1 MSSTI
6 YMKNLYI
13 SRLLLNIYQLISN
26 YFTYAKHK
34 LFQYSPNIVKD
45 EVIYFDFETTG
56 LNPYHNKIIEYCFMI
71 QDDDETEISDIV
83 DPEEKIEKK
92 ITDITGIHPD
102 MFEGKENIDQHIQ
115 KIYNF
120 INGTDKNSIFNV
132 KRKFLVAHNAI
143 GFDSIFL
150 EKALNNLKKT
160 NKNVCT
166 SNFVYVDSLL
176 LARKLLPDLKSH
188 SLASLAKHYNVSL
201 GTHRASSDVVCLKN
215 VYNNMIQDLSKANEM
230 SCSYYFEYPEEVIKY
245 IYY

>member
-1 MSSTI
+1 MSSTT
-6 YMKNLYI
+6 YFKNLYI
-13 SRLLLNIYQLISN
+13 TRVILSIFQVISE
-26 YFTYAKHK
+26 YFTYAKQK
-34 LFQYSPNIVKD
+34 VIQFSPNIVKD
-45 EVIYFDFETTG
+45 EIIYFDFETTG

-71 QDDDETEISDIV
+71 QDDDDSQISDIV

-102 MFEGKENIDQHIQ
+102 MFEGKKNIDYHIQ

-160 NKNVCT
+160 NKNVFT

-201 GTHRASSDVVCLKN
+201 GTHRASSDVICLKK
-215 VYNNMIQDLSKANEM
+215 VYNSMIQDLSKTTNI
-230 SCSYYFEYPEEVIKY
+230 SFSHYFENPQEVIKY

>member
-1 MSSTI
+1 MSSTT
-6 YMKNLYI
+6 YLKNLYI
-13 SRLLLNIYQLISN
+13 TRVILNIFQVISE
-26 YFTYAKHK
+26 YFTYVKRK
-34 LFQYSPNIVKD
+34 VIQYSPNIVKD
-45 EVIYFDFETTG
+45 EIIYFDFETTG

-71 QDDDETEISDIV
+71 QDDDESQISDIV

-102 MFEGKENIDQHIQ
+102 MFEGKENIDFHIQ

-160 NKNVCT
+160 NKNVFT

-188 SLASLAKHYNVSL
+188 SLASLAKHYNVSH
-201 GTHRASSDVVCLKN
+201 GTHRASSDVICLKK
-215 VYNNMIQDLSKANEM
+215 VYNSMIQDISKANGIHY
-230 SCSYYFEYPEEVIKY
+230 SHYFENPQEVIKY